1 MLLANPHLPWSDLS
15 LWDEAQMTAPKFDA
29 YGAALVGIPVLA
41 IAFNNNNLGWTH
53 PSFNKPDYL
62 GLNSVYLPP
71 KPSTIVRV
79 LAINILW

>member
-41 IAFNNNNLGWTH
+41 IAFNNN
-53 PSFNKPDYL
+53 
-62 GLNSVYLPP
+62 
-71 KPSTIVRV
+71 
-79 LAINILW
+79 